1 MITTK
6 KLGHRRRKQWQ
17 WAPQDR
23 KKKTC
28 TQLTVIYT
36 HFTHTHA
43 HTLAY
48 TSTRTDQYSWQP
60 TAEVFSRC
68 VLILTCMNSNS
79 PQPYLTFCNHTVA
92 LHQEACSHSQLMEH
106 TAGYGSTSARNTK
119 NSSLHLH
126 TSARISSPDRLFPS
140 VDAIQQSLPLYS
152 RRRCENS
159 AVSM

>member
-17 WAPQDR
+17 WAPQ
-23 KKKTC
+23 KKNM
-28 TQLTVIYT
+28 YT
-36 HFTHTHA
+36 AHSHLYTLHTHT

-126 TSARISSPDRLFPS
+126 TSARISSPDRPFPS

-159 AVSM
+159 VVSM

>member
-23 KKKTC
+23 KKKHVHSSQSFIHTS
-28 TQLTVIYT
+28 
-36 HFTHTHA
+36 HTHT

-159 AVSM
+159 VVPM

>member
-23 KKKTC
+23 KKKHAHSSQSFIHTS
-28 TQLTVIYT
+28 
-36 HFTHTHA
+36 HTHT

-159 AVSM
+159 VVPM